1 LDVVDSFISSIII
14 GLISRS
20 IMASIFKRIFMN
32 KTQYSQ
38 TIAIA
43 KSPVIETMPSIQT
56 VLQLSR
62 TVAVSTAVCESS
74 FSTLKRILTPHRLS
88 MLLQRKA
95 DLILISFEKKIARG
109 VQTDQKLLRKFSDAG
124 PCRRLQLY

>member
-1 LDVVDSFISSIII
+1 
-14 GLISRS
+14 
-20 IMASIFKRIFMN
+20 MN

-88 MLLQRKA
+88 MLHQRKA
-95 DLILISFEKKIARG
+95 DLILISFEKKIARD